1 MVFKSCFFL
10 CLVYFLSVTELACQ
24 KSCPHSVFLYPF
36 SISHSTANNQRMW
49 QLGDCAE
56 VFIKTGKGVEE
67 YWEIHVTPNKHLMD
81 MHIPAR

>member
-1 MVFKSCFFL
+1 
-10 CLVYFLSVTELACQ
+10 
-24 KSCPHSVFLYPF
+24 
-36 SISHSTANNQRMW
+36 MW